1 MAGRPAY
8 ADLECADVRL
18 KPDPEEADRLIEK
31 WSAQR
36 VLHLEVGMLVLPAA
50 IGLFLLVEGISE
62 GQYMVAGIGLVLL
75 AVAPFLARRLIRKS
89 EFGHHDD

>member
-1 MAGRPAY
+1 MFGF
-8 ADLECADVRL
+8 